1 MRCQITLLV
10 LVLVGLSILPMSG
23 EAVRVPLQTRV
34 GSVDPSTPD
43 GFVLSLL
50 TLTYDKS
57 STAIRFSA
65 TERLPGAGGQA
76 KVEHKNGVT
85 KIEIEL
91 DRMRPAWSF
100 GGDFNT
106 YVLWAV
112 SPEGHTDNLGE
123 FILNGN
129 RSKLNVST
137 RVDTFGLIVTAEPHF
152 MVDHPSPFVVL
163 VNRDPGISMRRPPQL
178 VQVKLP
184 AQIPPYRFERESL
197 LNVPRV
203 RGEVSSALRQANV
216 AVQRAIACGRLSPDE
231 LRELQESL
239 YRAEGAAETRTFAD
253 PDVEVMA
260 RRTVRLA
267 VAAEKRATAND
278 VLPLSVVK

>member
-1 MRCQITLLV
+1 MFKKATLFLPV
-10 LVLVGLSILPMSG
+10 LLGLSSFSVYG
-23 EAVRVPLQTRV
+23 ETLRVQQAKV
-34 GSVDPSTPD
+34 ASVDYQTTPDEFVLKVMTMTYDSRSTP
-43 GFVLSLL
+43 V
-50 TLTYDKS
+50 K
-57 STAIRFSA
+57 FSA
-65 TERLPGAGGQA
+65 TERLPGAGGEA
-76 KVEHKNGVT
+76 RVEHEKGVT
-85 KIEIEL
+85 QIEIEL

-106 YVLWAV
+106 YVLWSV

-137 RVDTFGLIVTAEPHF
+137 RVETFGLVVTAEPHF

-163 VNRDPGISMRRPPQL
+163 VNRDPGISMRRPSQL
-178 VQVKLP
+178 VQLKLP
-184 AQIPPYRFERESL
+184 AQDPPYRFERESL

-216 AVQRAIACGRLSPDE
+216 AVQRAIASGRLNPDE
-231 LRELQESL
+231 LREVQESL
-239 YRAEGAAETRTFAD
+239 YRAEGAAETRAYGD
-253 PDVEVMA
+253 PDVEMMA

-267 VAAEKRATAND
+267 VAAERRAGPSD
-278 VLPLSVVK
+278 VLPLSIVK

>member
-1 MRCQITLLV
+1 MTYDNRST
-10 LVLVGLSILPMSG
+10 
-23 EAVRVPLQTRV
+23 AVR
-34 GSVDPSTPD
+34 
-43 GFVLSLL
+43 F
-50 TLTYDKS
+50 S
-57 STAIRFSA
+57 S
-65 TERLPGAGGQA
+65 TERLPGAGAEA
-76 KVEHKNGVT
+76 KVQQKTGVT
-85 KIEIEL
+85 EIEIDL
-91 DRMRPAWSF
+91 DRMRPAWLF

-163 VNRDPGISMRRPPQL
+163 VNRDPGVSMRRPSQ
-178 VQVKLP
+178 QVEVRLP
-184 AQIPPYRFERESL
+184 AQSPPYRFERESL
-197 LNVPRV
+197 LNAPRV

-216 AVQRAIACGRLSPDE
+216 AVQRAIATGRLNSDE
-231 LRELQESL
+231 LREVQESL
-239 YRAEGAAETRTFAD
+239 YRAEGAAETRTYGD
-253 PDVEVMA
+253 PDVEMMA

-267 VAAEKRATAND
+267 VAAEKRAHAGD

>member
-1 MRCQITLLV
+1 VLLPV
-10 LVLVGLSILPMSG
+10 LLGLSSFSISG
-23 EAVRVPLQTRV
+23 EGFLVPPQASV
-34 GSVDPSTPD
+34 ASVDYQSTPD
-43 GFVLSLL
+43 GFVLRVLAM
-50 TLTYDKS
+50 TYDNR
-57 STAIRFSA
+57 STAVRFSA
-65 TERLPGAGGQA
+65 TERLPGAGGEA
-76 KVEHKNGVT
+76 KVEQKEGVT
-85 KIEIEL
+85 EIEIEL

-112 SPEGHTDNLGE
+112 SPEGQTDNLGE
-123 FILNGN
+123 FILRGN

-137 RVDTFGLIVTAEPHF
+137 RVDTFGLVVTAEPHF

-163 VNRDPGISMRRPPQL
+163 VNRDPGTSMRRPPQL

-184 AQIPPYRFERESL
+184 AQNHPYRFERESL

-203 RGEVSSALRQANV
+203 RGDVSSALRQANV
-216 AVQRAIACGRLSPDE
+216 AVQRAIGSGRLNPDE
-231 LRELQESL
+231 LREIQESL
-239 YRAEGAAETRTFAD
+239 YRAEGAAETKTHAD
-253 PDVEVMA
+253 PDVEMMA

-267 VAAEKRATAND
+267 VAAEKRASAGD